1 MRKKWLLLFLLFPA
15 LVHAQYQIKIK
26 ATNTADSIAY
36 FRGTVFDDKNY
47 IPKDTIKLY
56 KGNYTVNA
64 KKPIIGGIYFLY
76 FPKSKQKVFFSLENL
91 DSIKIEIRGANY
103 LDSIKFSNKA
113 NQQFVE
119 YQLLE
124 KRLSNYDTMYA
135 AELTKGKKFNLAQK
149 AAFFQPKTSQL
160 ISYRTSLLKN
170 LKQVNALFLHLNT
183 LNILDSSVP
192 SRKNYNGRNELI
204 KRIDFKNPKL
214 LFTPNIKNVL
224 NEYYSYYPLQA
235 DSLNKGVDTV
245 MNKVDGKSNMSMYI
259 TDYFIKL
266 LHNREIVNNT
276 EAYTYYLEKYIL
288 NQKYK
293 ISDIK
298 QLDQL
303 KTELANLKSLQLQD
317 TCVNMILKDT
327 AGQVQNLQ
335 EFASQNKFTLII
347 FYDPTCEHCKVE
359 LPKMDSTINLLEN
372 TYNIKVGRYAVCNEP
387 SLPASIWKDFIVK
400 YNLNKNYINVNLGNN
415 MDLRKSYDAFTN
427 PIFYLVN
434 NKGILLGKKLSPQTV
449 RNLILANYLK

>member
-56 KGNYTVNA
+56 KGNYTVAA

-76 FPKSKQKVFFSLENL
+76 FPKSKQKVFFALENL
-91 DSIKIEIRGANY
+91 DSIKIEIRGTNY
-103 LDSIKFSNKA
+103 LDSTKFSNKA
-113 NQQFVE
+113 NQQFIE

-124 KRLSNYDTMYA
+124 KKLSNYDTMYA
-135 AELTKGKKFNLAQK
+135 AELAKGKKFNLAQK

-160 ISYRTSLLKN
+160 ISYRTTLLKN

-192 SRKNYNGRNELI
+192 SRKNYIGRNELI

-235 DSLNKGVDTV
+235 DSLNKGLDTV

-298 QLDQL
+298 QLGQL
-303 KTELANLKSLQLQD
+303 KSELANLKSLQLQD

-335 EFASQNKFTLII
+335 EFASQNKFTLIV

-400 YNLNKNYINVNLGNN
+400 YNLNKNYINVNLANN

>member
-56 KGNYTVNA
+56 KGNYTVAA

-91 DSIKIEIRGANY
+91 DSIKVEIRGANY
-103 LDSIKFSNKA
+103 LDSIKFSNKV

-124 KRLSNYDTMYA
+124 KKLSNYDTNYA
-135 AELTKGKKFNLAQK
+135 AELAKGKKFNLAQK

-160 ISYRTSLLKN
+160 VSYRTTLLKN
-170 LKQVNALFLHLNT
+170 LKQVNALFVHLNT

-192 SRKNYNGRNELI
+192 SRKNYIGRNELI

-235 DSLNKGVDTV
+235 DSLNKGLDTV
-245 MNKVDGKSNMSMYI
+245 MNKVDGKSNMSIYI

-400 YNLNKNYINVNLGNN
+400 YNLNKNYINVNLANN

>member
-1 MRKKWLLLFLLFPA
+1 MCKKWLLLFLLFPA

-56 KGNYTVNA
+56 KGNYTVAA

-91 DSIKIEIRGANY
+91 DSIKVEIRGANY
-103 LDSIKFSNKA
+103 LDSIKFSNKV

-124 KRLSNYDTMYA
+124 KKLSNYDTNYA
-135 AELTKGKKFNLAQK
+135 AELAKGKKFNLAQK

-160 ISYRTSLLKN
+160 VSYRTTLLKN
-170 LKQVNALFLHLNT
+170 LKQVNALFVHINT

-192 SRKNYNGRNELI
+192 SRKNYIGRNELI

-235 DSLNKGVDTV
+235 DSLNKGLDTV

>member
-26 ATNTADSIAY
+26 AINTVDSIAY

-56 KGNYTVNA
+56 KGNYTVAA

-76 FPKSKQKVFFSLENL
+76 FPKSKQKVFFALENM

-204 KRIDFKNPKL
+204 
-214 LFTPNIKNVL
+214 
-224 NEYYSYYPLQA
+224 
-235 DSLNKGVDTV
+235 
-245 MNKVDGKSNMSMYI
+245 
-259 TDYFIKL
+259 
-266 LHNREIVNNT
+266 
-276 EAYTYYLEKYIL
+276 
-288 NQKYK
+288 
-293 ISDIK
+293 
-298 QLDQL
+298 
-303 KTELANLKSLQLQD
+303 
-317 TCVNMILKDT
+317 
-327 AGQVQNLQ
+327 
-335 EFASQNKFTLII
+335 
-347 FYDPTCEHCKVE
+347 
-359 LPKMDSTINLLEN
+359 
-372 TYNIKVGRYAVCNEP
+372 
-387 SLPASIWKDFIVK
+387 
-400 YNLNKNYINVNLGNN
+400 
-415 MDLRKSYDAFTN
+415 
-427 PIFYLVN
+427 
-434 NKGILLGKKLSPQTV
+434 
-449 RNLILANYLK
+449 

>member
-56 KGNYTVNA
+56 KGNYTVAA

-76 FPKSKQKVFFSLENL
+76 FPKSKQKVFFVLENL
-91 DSIKIEIRGANY
+91 DSIKIEIRGTNY
-103 LDSIKFSNKA
+103 LDSTKFSNKA
-113 NQQFVE
+113 NQQFIE

-124 KRLSNYDTMYA
+124 NKLSNYDTMYA
-135 AELTKGKKFNLAQK
+135 AELAKGKKFNLAQK

-160 ISYRTSLLKN
+160 ISYRTTLLKN

-192 SRKNYNGRNELI
+192 SRKNYIGRNELI

-235 DSLNKGVDTV
+235 DSLNKGLDTV

-400 YNLNKNYINVNLGNN
+400 YNLNKNYINVNLANN

>member
-56 KGNYTVNA
+56 KGNYTVAA

-76 FPKSKQKVFFSLENL
+76 FPKSKQKVFFVLENL
-91 DSIKIEIRGANY
+91 DSIKIEIRGTNY
-103 LDSIKFSNKA
+103 LDSTKFSNKA
-113 NQQFVE
+113 NQQFIE

-124 KRLSNYDTMYA
+124 NKLSNYDTMYA
-135 AELTKGKKFNLAQK
+135 AELAKGKKFNLAQK

-160 ISYRTSLLKN
+160 ISYRTTLLKN

-192 SRKNYNGRNELI
+192 SRKNYIGRNELI

-235 DSLNKGVDTV
+235 DSLNKGLDTV

-276 EAYTYYLEKYIL
+276 EAYAYYLEKYIL

-298 QLDQL
+298 QLGQL
-303 KTELANLKSLQLQD
+303 KSELANLKSLQLQD

-387 SLPASIWKDFIVK
+387 NLPVSIWKDFIVK
-400 YNLNKNYINVNLGNN
+400 YNLSKNYINVNLGNN

>member
-56 KGNYTVNA
+56 KGNYTVAA

-76 FPKSKQKVFFSLENL
+76 FPKSKQKVFFALENL
-91 DSIKIEIRGANY
+91 DSIKIEIRGTNY
-103 LDSIKFSNKA
+103 LDSTKFSNKA
-113 NQQFVE
+113 NQQFIE

-124 KRLSNYDTMYA
+124 NKLSNYDTMYV
-135 AELTKGKKFNLAQK
+135 AELAKGKKFNLAQK

-160 ISYRTSLLKN
+160 ISYRTTLLKN

-192 SRKNYNGRNELI
+192 SRKNYIGRNELI

-235 DSLNKGVDTV
+235 DSLNKGLDTV

-298 QLDQL
+298 QLGQL
-303 KTELANLKSLQLQD
+303 KSELANLKSLQLQD

-327 AGQVQNLQ
+327 AGQLQNLQ

-387 SLPASIWKDFIVK
+387 NLPVSVWKDFIIK
-400 YNLNKNYINVNLGNN
+400 YNLSKNYINVNLGNN

>member
-56 KGNYTVNA
+56 KGNYTVAA

-76 FPKSKQKVFFSLENL
+76 FPKSKQKVFFALENL
-91 DSIKIEIRGANY
+91 DSIKVEIRGANY
-103 LDSIKFSNKA
+103 LDSIKFSNKV

-124 KRLSNYDTMYA
+124 KKLSNYDTNYA
-135 AELTKGKKFNLAQK
+135 AELAKGKKFNLAQK

-160 ISYRTSLLKN
+160 VSYRTTLLKN
-170 LKQVNALFLHLNT
+170 LKQVNALFVHLNT

-192 SRKNYNGRNELI
+192 SRKNYIGRNELI

-235 DSLNKGVDTV
+235 DSLNKGLDTV

>member
-56 KGNYTVNA
+56 KGNYTVAA

-91 DSIKIEIRGANY
+91 DSIKVEIRGANY
-103 LDSIKFSNKA
+103 LDSIKFSNKV

-124 KRLSNYDTMYA
+124 KKLSNYDTNYA
-135 AELTKGKKFNLAQK
+135 AELAKGKKFNLAQK

-160 ISYRTSLLKN
+160 VSYRTTLLKN
-170 LKQVNALFLHLNT
+170 LKQVNALFVHLNT

-192 SRKNYNGRNELI
+192 SRKNYIGRNELI

-235 DSLNKGVDTV
+235 DSLNKGLDTV

>member
-56 KGNYTVNA
+56 KGNYTVAA

-91 DSIKIEIRGANY
+91 DSIKVEIRGANY
-103 LDSIKFSNKA
+103 LDSIKFSNKV

-124 KRLSNYDTMYA
+124 KKLSNYDTNYA
-135 AELTKGKKFNLAQK
+135 AELAKGKKFNLAQK

-160 ISYRTSLLKN
+160 VSYRTTLLKN
-170 LKQVNALFLHLNT
+170 LKQVNALFVHINT

-192 SRKNYNGRNELI
+192 SRKNYIGRNELI

-235 DSLNKGVDTV
+235 DSLNKGLDTV

-298 QLDQL
+298 QLGQL
-303 KTELANLKSLQLQD
+303 KSELANLKSLQLQD

-327 AGQVQNLQ
+327 AGQLQNLQ

-387 SLPASIWKDFIVK
+387 NLPVSIWKDFIVK
-400 YNLNKNYINVNLGNN
+400 YNLSKNYINVNLGNN

>member
-56 KGNYTVNA
+56 KGNYTVAA

-76 FPKSKQKVFFSLENL
+76 FPKSKQKVFFALENL
-91 DSIKIEIRGANY
+91 DSIKIEIRGTNY
-103 LDSIKFSNKA
+103 LDSTKFSNKA
-113 NQQFVE
+113 NQQFIE

-124 KRLSNYDTMYA
+124 NKLSNYDTMYA
-135 AELTKGKKFNLAQK
+135 AELAKGKKFNLAQK

-160 ISYRTSLLKN
+160 ISYRTTLLKN

-192 SRKNYNGRNELI
+192 SRKNYIGRNELI

-235 DSLNKGVDTV
+235 DSLNKGLDTV

-276 EAYTYYLEKYIL
+276 EAYAYYLEKYIL

-298 QLDQL
+298 QLGQL
-303 KTELANLKSLQLQD
+303 KSELANLKSLQLQD

-387 SLPASIWKDFIVK
+387 NLPVSIWKDFIIN
-400 YNLNKNYINVNLGNN
+400 YNLSKNYINVNLGNN

>member
-1 MRKKWLLLFLLFPA
+1 MCKKWLLLFLLFPV

-26 ATNTADSIAY
+26 AVNTIDSIAF

-56 KGNYTVNA
+56 KGNYTVAA

-76 FPKSKQKVFFSLENL
+76 FPKSKQKVFFSIENK
-91 DSIKIEIRGANY
+91 DSIKIEIRGLNY

-113 NQQFVE
+113 NQQFIE

-124 KRLSNYDTMYA
+124 KKLSNYDSMYA
-135 AELTKGKKFNLAQK
+135 AELAKGKKFNLAQK

-160 ISYRTSLLKN
+160 ISYRTTLLKN
-170 LKQVNALFLHLNT
+170 LKQVDALFLHLNT

-204 KRIDFKNPKL
+204 KRINFKNPKL

-235 DSLNKGVDTV
+235 DSLNKGLDTV
-245 MNKVDGKSNMSMYI
+245 MNKVDGKSNISMYI

-327 AGQVQNLQ
+327 GNKEQNLHQ
-335 EFASQNKFTLII
+335 FAKQFKFTVIM

-359 LPKMDSTINLLEN
+359 VPKMDSVLNLLDAK
-372 TYNIKVGRYAVCNEP
+372 YNIKIGRYAVCNEP
-387 SLPASIWKDFIVK
+387 SMPLPVWHDFIK
-400 YNLNKNYINVNLGNN
+400 TYNLSTNYVHVNLGTNLP
-415 MDLRKSYDAFTN
+415 LRKSYDAFTN
-427 PIFYLVN
+427 PIFYLIDN
-434 NKGILLGKKLSPQTV
+434 NKILMGKKVSPQTV
-449 RNLILANYLK
+449 RNMILANYLK

>member
-56 KGNYTVNA
+56 KGNYTVAA

-91 DSIKIEIRGANY
+91 DSIKVEIRGANY
-103 LDSIKFSNKA
+103 LDSIKFSNKV

-124 KRLSNYDTMYA
+124 KKLSNYDTNYA
-135 AELTKGKKFNLAQK
+135 AELAKGKKFNLAQK

-160 ISYRTSLLKN
+160 VSYRTTLLKN
-170 LKQVNALFLHLNT
+170 LKQVNALFVHLNT

-192 SRKNYNGRNELI
+192 SRKNYIGRNELI

-235 DSLNKGVDTV
+235 DSLNKGLDTV
-245 MNKVDGKSNMSMYI
+245 MNKVDGKSNMSIYI

-303 KTELANLKSLQLQD
+303 KTEIANLKSLQLQD

>member
-56 KGNYTVNA
+56 KGNYTVAA

-76 FPKSKQKVFFSLENL
+76 FPKSKQKVFFALENL
-91 DSIKIEIRGANY
+91 DSIKIEIRGTNY
-103 LDSIKFSNKA
+103 LDSTKFSNKA
-113 NQQFVE
+113 NQQFIE

-124 KRLSNYDTMYA
+124 NKLSNYDTMYA
-135 AELTKGKKFNLAQK
+135 AELAKGKKFNLAQK

-160 ISYRTSLLKN
+160 ISYRTTLLKN

-192 SRKNYNGRNELI
+192 SRKNYIGRNELI

-235 DSLNKGVDTV
+235 DSLNKGLDTV

-298 QLDQL
+298 QLGQL
-303 KTELANLKSLQLQD
+303 KSELANLKSLQLQD

-327 AGQVQNLQ
+327 AGQLQNLQ

-387 SLPASIWKDFIVK
+387 NLPVSIWKDFIVK
-400 YNLNKNYINVNLGNN
+400 YNLSKNYINVNLGNN

>member
-1 MRKKWLLLFLLFPA
+1 MCKKWLLLFLLFPV

-26 ATNTADSIAY
+26 AVNTIDSIAF

-56 KGNYTVNA
+56 KGNYTVAA

-76 FPKSKQKVFFSLENL
+76 FPKSKQKVFFSIENK
-91 DSIKIEIRGANY
+91 DSIKIEIRGLNY

-113 NQQFVE
+113 NQQFIE

-124 KRLSNYDTMYA
+124 KKLSNYDSMYA
-135 AELTKGKKFNLAQK
+135 AELAKGKKFNLAQK

-160 ISYRTSLLKN
+160 ISYRTTLLKN
-170 LKQVNALFLHLNT
+170 LKQVDALFLHLNT

-235 DSLNKGVDTV
+235 DSLNKGLDTV
-245 MNKVDGKSNMSMYI
+245 MNKVDGKSNISMYF

-327 AGQVQNLQ
+327 AGQVQNLL

-449 RNLILANYLK
+449 RNLILSNYLK

>member
-56 KGNYTVNA
+56 KGNYTVAA

-76 FPKSKQKVFFSLENL
+76 FPKSKQKVFFALENM
-91 DSIKIEIRGANY
+91 DSIKIEIRGTNY
-103 LDSIKFSNKA
+103 LDSTKFSNKA
-113 NQQFVE
+113 NQQFIE

-124 KRLSNYDTMYA
+124 KKLSNYDTMYA
-135 AELTKGKKFNLAQK
+135 AELAKGKKFNLAQK

-160 ISYRTSLLKN
+160 ISYRTTLLKN

-192 SRKNYNGRNELI
+192 SRKNYIGRNELI

-235 DSLNKGVDTV
+235 DSLNKGLDTV

-298 QLDQL
+298 QLGQL
-303 KTELANLKSLQLQD
+303 KSELANLKSLQLQD

-327 AGQVQNLQ
+327 AGQLQNLQ

-387 SLPASIWKDFIVK
+387 NLPVSVWKDFIIK
-400 YNLNKNYINVNLGNN
+400 YNLSKNYINVNLGNN

>member
-56 KGNYTVNA
+56 KGNYTVAA

-76 FPKSKQKVFFSLENL
+76 FPKSKQKVFFALENL
-91 DSIKIEIRGANY
+91 DSIKIEIRGTNY
-103 LDSIKFSNKA
+103 LDSTKFSNKA
-113 NQQFVE
+113 NQQFIE

-124 KRLSNYDTMYA
+124 KKLSNYDTMYA
-135 AELTKGKKFNLAQK
+135 AELAKGKKFNLAQK

-160 ISYRTSLLKN
+160 ISYRTTLLKN

-192 SRKNYNGRNELI
+192 SRKNYIGRNELI

-235 DSLNKGVDTV
+235 DSLNKGLDTV

-327 AGQVQNLQ
+327 AGQLQNLQ

-387 SLPASIWKDFIVK
+387 NLPVSIWKDFIVK
-400 YNLNKNYINVNLGNN
+400 YNLSKNYINVNLGNN

>member
-15 LVHAQYQIKIK
+15 LVDAQYQIKIK

-56 KGNYTVNA
+56 KGNYTVAA

-76 FPKSKQKVFFSLENL
+76 FPKSKQKVFFALENL
-91 DSIKIEIRGANY
+91 DSIKIEIRGTNY
-103 LDSIKFSNKA
+103 LDSTKFSNKA
-113 NQQFVE
+113 NQQFIE

-124 KRLSNYDTMYA
+124 KKLSDYDTMYA
-135 AELTKGKKFNLAQK
+135 AELAKGKKFNLAQK

-160 ISYRTSLLKN
+160 ISYRTTLLKN
-170 LKQVNALFLHLNT
+170 IKQVNALFLHLNT
-183 LNILDSSVP
+183 LNILDSSLP

-235 DSLNKGVDTV
+235 DSLYKGVDTV
-245 MNKVDGKSNMSMYI
+245 MIKVDGKSNISMYI

-298 QLDQL
+298 QLGQL
-303 KTELANLKSLQLQD
+303 KSELANLKSLQLQD

-335 EFASQNKFTLII
+335 EFASQNKFTLIV

-387 SLPASIWKDFIVK
+387 NLPVSIWKDFIVK
-400 YNLNKNYINVNLGNN
+400 YNLSKNYINVNLGNN

>member
-1 MRKKWLLLFLLFPA
+1 MCKKWLLLFLLFPA

-56 KGNYTVNA
+56 KGNYTVAA

-91 DSIKIEIRGANY
+91 DSIKVEIRGANY
-103 LDSIKFSNKA
+103 LDSIKFSNKV

-124 KRLSNYDTMYA
+124 KKLSNYDTNYA
-135 AELTKGKKFNLAQK
+135 AELAKGKKFNLAQK

-160 ISYRTSLLKN
+160 VSYRTTLLKN
-170 LKQVNALFLHLNT
+170 LKQVNALFVHLNT

-192 SRKNYNGRNELI
+192 SRKNYIGRNELI

-235 DSLNKGVDTV
+235 DSLNKGLDTV

>member
-56 KGNYTVNA
+56 KGNYTVAA

-91 DSIKIEIRGANY
+91 DSIKVEIRGANY
-103 LDSIKFSNKA
+103 LDSIKFSNKV

-124 KRLSNYDTMYA
+124 KKLSNYDTNYA
-135 AELTKGKKFNLAQK
+135 AELAKGKKFNLAQK

-160 ISYRTSLLKN
+160 VSYRTTLLKN
-170 LKQVNALFLHLNT
+170 LKQVNALFVHINT

-192 SRKNYNGRNELI
+192 SRKNYIGRNELI

-235 DSLNKGVDTV
+235 DSLNKGLDTV

-298 QLDQL
+298 QLGQL
-303 KTELANLKSLQLQD
+303 KSELANLKSLQLQD

-335 EFASQNKFTLII
+335 EFASQNKFTLIV

-400 YNLNKNYINVNLGNN
+400 YNLNKNYINVNLANN

>member
-56 KGNYTVNA
+56 KGNYTVAA

-91 DSIKIEIRGANY
+91 DSIKVEIRGANY
-103 LDSIKFSNKA
+103 LDSIKFSNKV

-124 KRLSNYDTMYA
+124 KKLSNYDTNYA
-135 AELTKGKKFNLAQK
+135 AELAKGKKFNLAQK

-160 ISYRTSLLKN
+160 VSYRTTLLKN
-170 LKQVNALFLHLNT
+170 LKQVNALFVHLNT

-192 SRKNYNGRNELI
+192 SRKNYIGRNELI

-235 DSLNKGVDTV
+235 DSLNKGLDTV
-245 MNKVDGKSNMSMYI
+245 MNKVDGKSNMSIYI

>member
-56 KGNYTVNA
+56 KGNYTVAA

-76 FPKSKQKVFFSLENL
+76 FPKSKQKVFFVLENL
-91 DSIKIEIRGANY
+91 DSIKIEIRGTNY
-103 LDSIKFSNKA
+103 LDSTKFSNKA
-113 NQQFVE
+113 NQQFIE

-124 KRLSNYDTMYA
+124 NKLSNYDTMYA
-135 AELTKGKKFNLAQK
+135 AELAKGKKFNLAQK

-160 ISYRTSLLKN
+160 ISYRTTLLKN

-235 DSLNKGVDTV
+235 DSLNKGLDTV

-276 EAYTYYLEKYIL
+276 EAYAYYLEKYIL

-298 QLDQL
+298 QLGQL
-303 KTELANLKSLQLQD
+303 KSELANLKSLQLQD

-335 EFASQNKFTLII
+335 EFASQYKFTLII

-449 RNLILANYLK
+449 RNLILSNYLK

>member
-56 KGNYTVNA
+56 KGNYTVAA

-76 FPKSKQKVFFSLENL
+76 FPKSKQKVFFALENL
-91 DSIKIEIRGANY
+91 DSIKIEIRGTNY
-103 LDSIKFSNKA
+103 LDSTKFSNKA
-113 NQQFVE
+113 NQQFIE

-124 KRLSNYDTMYA
+124 KKLSNYDTMYA
-135 AELTKGKKFNLAQK
+135 AELAKGKKFNLAQK

-160 ISYRTSLLKN
+160 ISYRTTLLKN

-192 SRKNYNGRNELI
+192 SRKNYIGRNEFI

-235 DSLNKGVDTV
+235 DSLNKGLDTV

-298 QLDQL
+298 QLGQL
-303 KTELANLKSLQLQD
+303 KSELANLKSLQLQD

-327 AGQVQNLQ
+327 AGQLQNLQ

-387 SLPASIWKDFIVK
+387 NLPVSVWKDFIIK
-400 YNLNKNYINVNLGNN
+400 YNLSKNYINVNLGNN

>member
-56 KGNYTVNA
+56 KGNYTVAA

-76 FPKSKQKVFFSLENL
+76 FPKSKQKVFFALENL
-91 DSIKIEIRGANY
+91 DSIKIEIRGTNY
-103 LDSIKFSNKA
+103 LDSTKFSNKA
-113 NQQFVE
+113 NQQFIE

-124 KRLSNYDTMYA
+124 KKLSDYDTMYA
-135 AELTKGKKFNLAQK
+135 AELAKGKKFNLAQK

-160 ISYRTSLLKN
+160 ISYRTTLLKN

-192 SRKNYNGRNELI
+192 SRKNYIGRNELI

-235 DSLNKGVDTV
+235 DSLNKGLDTV

-387 SLPASIWKDFIVK
+387 NLPVSVWKDFIIK
-400 YNLNKNYINVNLGNN
+400 YNLSKNYINVNLGNN

>member
-56 KGNYTVNA
+56 KGNYTVAA

-91 DSIKIEIRGANY
+91 DSIKVEIRGANY
-103 LDSIKFSNKA
+103 LDSIKFSNKV

-124 KRLSNYDTMYA
+124 KKLSNYDTNYA
-135 AELTKGKKFNLAQK
+135 AELAKGKKFNLAQK

-160 ISYRTSLLKN
+160 VSYRTTLLKN
-170 LKQVNALFLHLNT
+170 LKQVNALFVHLNT

-192 SRKNYNGRNELI
+192 SRKNYIGRNELI

-235 DSLNKGVDTV
+235 DSLNKGLDTV

-303 KTELANLKSLQLQD
+303 KTEIANLKSLQLQD

>member
-26 ATNTADSIAY
+26 AVNTIDSIAY

-56 KGNYTVNA
+56 KGNYTVAA

-91 DSIKIEIRGANY
+91 DSIKVEIRGANY
-103 LDSIKFSNKA
+103 LDSIKFSNKV

-124 KRLSNYDTMYA
+124 KKLSNYDTNYA
-135 AELTKGKKFNLAQK
+135 AELAKGKKFNLAQK

-160 ISYRTSLLKN
+160 VSCRTTLLKN
-170 LKQVNALFLHLNT
+170 LKQVNALFVHLNT

-192 SRKNYNGRNELI
+192 SRKNYIGRNELI

-235 DSLNKGVDTV
+235 DSLNKGLDTV

-400 YNLNKNYINVNLGNN
+400 YNLNKNYINVNLANN

>member
-56 KGNYTVNA
+56 KGNYTVAA

-76 FPKSKQKVFFSLENL
+76 FPKSKQKVFFVLENL
-91 DSIKIEIRGANY
+91 DSIKIEIRGTNY
-103 LDSIKFSNKA
+103 LDSTKFSNKA
-113 NQQFVE
+113 NQQFIE

-124 KRLSNYDTMYA
+124 NKLSNYDTMYA
-135 AELTKGKKFNLAQK
+135 AELAKGKKFNLAQK

-160 ISYRTSLLKN
+160 ISYRTTLLKN

-192 SRKNYNGRNELI
+192 SRKNYIGRNELI

-235 DSLNKGVDTV
+235 DSLNKGLDTV

-298 QLDQL
+298 QLGQL
-303 KTELANLKSLQLQD
+303 KSELANLKSLQLQD

-327 AGQVQNLQ
+327 AGQLQNLQ

-387 SLPASIWKDFIVK
+387 NLPVSIWKDFIIK
-400 YNLNKNYINVNLGNN
+400 YNLSKNYINVNLGNN

>member
-56 KGNYTVNA
+56 KGNYTVAA

-76 FPKSKQKVFFSLENL
+76 FPKSKQKVFFALENL
-91 DSIKIEIRGANY
+91 DSIKIEIRGTNY
-103 LDSIKFSNKA
+103 LDSTKFSNKA
-113 NQQFVE
+113 NQQFIE

-124 KRLSNYDTMYA
+124 NKLSNYDTMYA
-135 AELTKGKKFNLAQK
+135 AELAKGKKFNLAQK

-160 ISYRTSLLKN
+160 ISYRTMILKN

-204 KRIDFKNPKL
+204 KRFDFKNPKL

-235 DSLNKGVDTV
+235 DSLNKGLDTV

-400 YNLNKNYINVNLGNN
+400 YNLNKNYINVNLANN

>member
-56 KGNYTVNA
+56 KGNYTVAA

-91 DSIKIEIRGANY
+91 DSIKVEIRGANY
-103 LDSIKFSNKA
+103 LDSIKFSNKV

-124 KRLSNYDTMYA
+124 KKLSNYDTNYA
-135 AELTKGKKFNLAQK
+135 AELAKGKKFNLAQK

-160 ISYRTSLLKN
+160 VSYRTTLLKN
-170 LKQVNALFLHLNT
+170 LKQVNALFVHLNT

-192 SRKNYNGRNELI
+192 SRKNYIGRNELI

-235 DSLNKGVDTV
+235 DSLNKGLDTV

-298 QLDQL
+298 QLGQL
-303 KTELANLKSLQLQD
+303 KSELANLKSLQLQD

-335 EFASQNKFTLII
+335 EFASQNKFTLIV

>member
-56 KGNYTVNA
+56 KGNYTVAA

-76 FPKSKQKVFFSLENL
+76 FPKSKQKVFFVLENL
-91 DSIKIEIRGANY
+91 DSIKIEIRGTNY
-103 LDSIKFSNKA
+103 LDSTKFSNKA
-113 NQQFVE
+113 NQQFIE

-124 KRLSNYDTMYA
+124 NKLSNYDTMYA
-135 AELTKGKKFNLAQK
+135 AELAKGKKFNLAQK

-160 ISYRTSLLKN
+160 ISYRTTLLKN

-192 SRKNYNGRNELI
+192 SRKNYIGRNEFI

-235 DSLNKGVDTV
+235 DSLNKGLDTV

-293 ISDIK
+293 ISEIK
-298 QLDQL
+298 QLGQL
-303 KTELANLKSLQLQD
+303 KSELANLKSLQLQD

-387 SLPASIWKDFIVK
+387 NLPVSIWKDFIIK
-400 YNLNKNYINVNLGNN
+400 YNLSKNYINVNLGNN

>member
-56 KGNYTVNA
+56 KGNYTVAA

-76 FPKSKQKVFFSLENL
+76 FPKSKQKVFFALENL
-91 DSIKIEIRGANY
+91 DSIKIEIRGTNY
-103 LDSIKFSNKA
+103 LDSTKFSNKV

-124 KRLSNYDTMYA
+124 KKLSNYDTNYA
-135 AELTKGKKFNLAQK
+135 AELAKGKKFNLAQK

-160 ISYRTSLLKN
+160 VSYRTTLLKN
-170 LKQVNALFLHLNT
+170 LKQVNALFVHINT

-192 SRKNYNGRNELI
+192 SRKNYIGRNELI

-235 DSLNKGVDTV
+235 DSLNKGLDTV

-415 MDLRKSYDAFTN
+415 MDLRKIYDAFTN

>member
-56 KGNYTVNA
+56 KGNYTVAA

-91 DSIKIEIRGANY
+91 DSIKVEIRGANY
-103 LDSIKFSNKA
+103 LDSIKFSNKV

-124 KRLSNYDTMYA
+124 KKLSNYDTNYA
-135 AELTKGKKFNLAQK
+135 AELAKGKKFNLAQK

-160 ISYRTSLLKN
+160 VSYRTTLLKN
-170 LKQVNALFLHLNT
+170 LKQVNALFVHLNT

-192 SRKNYNGRNELI
+192 SRKNYIGRNELI

-235 DSLNKGVDTV
+235 DSLNKGLDTV
-245 MNKVDGKSNMSMYI
+245 MNKVDGKSNMSIYI
-259 TDYFIKL
+259 TVYFIKL

>member
-56 KGNYTVNA
+56 KGNYTVAA

-76 FPKSKQKVFFSLENL
+76 FPKSKQKVFFALENL
-91 DSIKIEIRGANY
+91 DSIKIEIRGTNY
-103 LDSIKFSNKA
+103 LDSTKFSNKA
-113 NQQFVE
+113 NQQFIE

-124 KRLSNYDTMYA
+124 NKLSNYDTMYA
-135 AELTKGKKFNLAQK
+135 AELAKGKKFNLAQK

-160 ISYRTSLLKN
+160 ISYRTTLLKN

-192 SRKNYNGRNELI
+192 SRKNYIGRNELI

-235 DSLNKGVDTV
+235 DSLNKGLDTV

-298 QLDQL
+298 QLGQL
-303 KTELANLKSLQLQD
+303 KSELANLKSLQLQD

-387 SLPASIWKDFIVK
+387 NLPVSIWKDFIVK
-400 YNLNKNYINVNLGNN
+400 YNLSKNYINVNLGNN

>member
-56 KGNYTVNA
+56 KGNYTVAA

-76 FPKSKQKVFFSLENL
+76 FPKSKQKVFFALENL
-91 DSIKIEIRGANY
+91 DSIKIEIRGTNY
-103 LDSIKFSNKA
+103 LDSTKFSNKA
-113 NQQFVE
+113 NQQFIE

-124 KRLSNYDTMYA
+124 NKLSNYDTMYA
-135 AELTKGKKFNLAQK
+135 AELAKGKKFNLAQK

-160 ISYRTSLLKN
+160 ISYRTTLLKN

-192 SRKNYNGRNELI
+192 SRKNYIGRNELI

-235 DSLNKGVDTV
+235 DSLNKGLDTV

-327 AGQVQNLQ
+327 AGQLQNLQ

-387 SLPASIWKDFIVK
+387 NLPVSVWKDFIIK
-400 YNLNKNYINVNLGNN
+400 YNLSKNYINVNLGNN

>member
-26 ATNTADSIAY
+26 AINTVDSIAY

-56 KGNYTVNA
+56 KGNYTVAA

-91 DSIKIEIRGANY
+91 DSIKVEIRGLNY

-113 NQQFVE
+113 NQQFIE

-124 KRLSNYDTMYA
+124 KKLSNYDSMYA
-135 AELTKGKKFNLAQK
+135 AELAKGKKFNLAQK

-160 ISYRTSLLKN
+160 ISYRTTLLKN
-170 LKQVNALFLHLNT
+170 LKQVDALFLHLNT

-204 KRIDFKNPKL
+204 KRINFKNPKL

-235 DSLNKGVDTV
+235 DSLNKGLDTV
-245 MNKVDGKSNMSMYI
+245 MNKVDGKSNISMYI

-335 EFASQNKFTLII
+335 EFASQYKFTLII

-387 SLPASIWKDFIVK
+387 NLPVSIWKDFIVK
-400 YNLNKNYINVNLGNN
+400 YNLSKNYINVNLGNN